1 MSEGSK
7 LGDILKSYWESL
19 PEKTRTKG
27 DRRQLLLDAFALVDD
42 ELQGF
47 SAPAALYREGEKEI
61 LVLFAGNSTVADALR
76 IRARDLP
83 DEIAQALGLRV
94 DEVRVTLRP
103 QSTIERMRS
112 LKRSKR
118 DERSD

>member
-1 MSEGSK
+1 MAEGSK

-27 DRRQLLLDAFALVDD
+27 DQRRLLLDAFALVDD

-47 SAPAALYREGEKEI
+47 SAPAALFSEGDKEI
-61 LVLFAGNSTVADALR
+61 LVLFAGNSTAAEALR

-83 DEIAQALGLRV
+83 EEIAQALGLQI
-94 DEVRVTLRP
+94 DEVRVRLRP
-103 QSTIERMRS
+103 QSTIDRMRTH
-112 LKRSKR
+112 KRSKK
-118 DERSD
+118 DERAD